1 MAPIILRANER
12 DPKER
17 MYLDEQE
24 SGHKATLPFHTKFP
38 HFADLGG
45 SEEPDFFCCFLR
57 ESACYSTISA
67 KLQIL
72 PKIESLQC
80 SQGTGHVDNWCRA
93 EVPCDQS

>member
-1 MAPIILRANER
+1 MSKNQGIKLRFPSTPSFHILLILE
-12 DPKER
+12 
-17 MYLDEQE
+17 
-24 SGHKATLPFHTKFP
+24 
-38 HFADLGG
+38 DLR
-45 SEEPDFFCCFLR
+45 SLTFFVVFLR